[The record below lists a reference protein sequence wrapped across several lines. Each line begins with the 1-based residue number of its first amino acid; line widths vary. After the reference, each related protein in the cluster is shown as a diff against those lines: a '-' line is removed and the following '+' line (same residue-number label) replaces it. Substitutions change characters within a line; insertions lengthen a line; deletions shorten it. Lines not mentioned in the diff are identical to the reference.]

1 MGTAPVPF
9 PPPNIVGPRWPSGHS
24 TAAAGG
30 TGGAAMP
37 VVPERKAHDSG
48 KARAAVPATAAEN
61 DVDEV
66 NEVDV
71 VDDIDAGQVGTGKT
85 VCEDCA

>member
-1 MGTAPVPF
+1 
-9 PPPNIVGPRWPSGHS
+9 
-24 TAAAGG
+24 
-30 TGGAAMP
+30 MP